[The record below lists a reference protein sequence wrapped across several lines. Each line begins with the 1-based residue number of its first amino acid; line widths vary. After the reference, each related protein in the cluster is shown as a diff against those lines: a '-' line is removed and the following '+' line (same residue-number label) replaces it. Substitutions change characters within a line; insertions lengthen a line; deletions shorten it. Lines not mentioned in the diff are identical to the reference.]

1 MINDY
6 KQIGKNSI
14 DINVWILGLL
24 ALVLLIP
31 STGQVQKYLGI
42 YGVFVYLLLGTIAIL
57 VHYKYVWPV
66 YFSKVTQRRAI
77 WLAVITFL
85 ILITVFTVVYPIA
98 NSGVVGGGSDRDEAL
113 NISVRKLLR
122 GKYPY
127 SSKTYLGHFISPLPG
142 SLLLSI
148 PFVVLGN
155 SAYQNIFWLIAFF
168 VSVAWYFEDIRK
180 ALLLL
185 WTILILSPVILQQ
198 FVTGS
203 DLLSNCLYVLL
214 FSWLTIVLVS
224 KRGVS
229 SWKKIVSSIL
239 LGIALSSRANFI
251 LIVPLVF
258 SIILKEIGWKWTII
272 SCALTFMSFSLVT
285 APFYLYEPESFSPL
299 HTYFKLGKYQ
309 TVLPYSGDVIPIVS
323 GILAIALS
331 FQRMDFTKFLRNCA
345 VVQALPFLSCIV
357 LSAARTGNLRLYF
370 DGYGLFFLFFGVLS
384 FWIILSRNVAI
395 IPTGNRRN
403 RGCVLKKQS
412 QK

>member
-85 ILITVFTVVYPIA
+85 ILIAVFTVVYPIA

-113 NISVRKLLR
+113 NISVRELLR

-127 SSKTYLGHFISPLPG
+127 SSKTYLDSPISPLPG

-168 VSVAWYFEDIRK
+168 VSVAWYFEDMRK

-198 FVTGS
+198 FVTGG

-285 APFYLYEPESFSPL
+285 VPFYLYEPESFSPL
-299 HTYFKLGKYQ
+299 HTVNKLGIYQ
-309 TVLPYSGDVIPIVS
+309 TVLPYSGVVIPIVS

-331 FQRMDFTKFLRNCA
+331 FQRMDFTKFLRNCTA
-345 VVQALPFLSCIV
+345 VQALPFLSCIV
-357 LSAARTGNLRLYF
+357 LSTVQTGSLSFYF

-384 FWIILSRNVAI
+384 FWIILSKNVAI
-395 IPTGNRRN
+395 IPAGNRRN

-412 QK
+412 RK

>member
-14 DINVWILGLL
+14 DKNVWVLGLL

-31 STGQVQKYLGI
+31 STGQVQKYFGI

-85 ILITVFTVVYPIA
+85 ILIAVFIVVYPIA

-122 GKYPY
+122 GQYPY
-127 SSKTYLGHFISPLPG
+127 SSKTYLDNPISPLPG

-148 PFVVLGN
+148 PFVMLGN
-155 SAYQNIFWLIAFF
+155 SAYQNIFWLIAFL
-168 VSVAWYFEDIRK
+168 VSVAWYFKDMRK

-198 FVTGS
+198 FVTGG
-203 DLLSNCLYVLL
+203 DLVSNCLYVLL

-258 SIILKEIGWKWTII
+258 STILKEIGWKWTII

-299 HTYFKLGKYQ
+299 HTFNKLGNYQ
-309 TVLPYSGDVIPIVS
+309 TVLPYSGFVIPIVS

-345 VVQALPFLSCIV
+345 AVQALPFLSLIV
-357 LSAARTGNLRLYF
+357 LSTVRTGSLSFYF

-384 FWIILSRNVAI
+384 FWITLSRNVAI
-395 IPTGNRRN
+395 IPTEGTED
-403 RGCVLKKQS
+403 VS
-412 QK
+412 